1 MKQAI
6 RKHAADFAAI
16 VAMVAVALGVAGY
29 ILVNQAAR
37 PTFPFIED
45 PPILIEAELSDAQ
58 AVVPGQGQSVRV
70 AGVQVGQIGAVRV
83 EDGLAIVEMDIEAKY
98 AELIREDASA
108 LLRPRTGLKDMFME
122 VDPGTQATPA
132 MGDGGRITVANTAPD
147 IDPDEILSALDTDT
161 RAYLKLLVGGAGKG
175 LEDNGEDLREVFL
188 RFEPLHRDLERVQGA
203 FASRREALSDLVSNY
218 GLLTQE
224 LGRNDESL
232 VRLVNASNDVFEAFA
247 SEDENISLAVSR
259 LPGTLETTENT
270 LAKVDDL
277 GQVLGPTLDDL
288 RPAFRQLDVANR
300 EILPLVR
307 EGTPILR
314 DEIRPFVRDARPF
327 TDQIRP
333 AANQLSAALP
343 DFETAF
349 GELNRFFNMFAFNPA
364 GASQANANNPEV
376 ANDEVGDDVED
387 PSRDE
392 GYLYWLGW
400 VTNNGVS
407 LHSTSNAEGVLRR
420 FSFSFNC
427 GTVENLLTALAT
439 EAASEL
445 GLPTT
450 TEAVEEL
457 IAGVGFPFLVEQL
470 RLSDVGAL
478 TPGVDALIDA
488 CEGEL
493 FTDDAAAGAR
503 LSQDDADSDAPGA
516 ESIDQGD
523 IDDFR
528 DALATPEPAPG
539 DETQGDPG
547 ATDAPEPPAD
557 ATGEDE

>member
-1 MKQAI
+1 VKQAI

-98 AELIREDASA
+98 ADLIREDASA

-161 RAYLKLLVGGAGKG
+161 RAYLKLLIGGAGKG
-175 LEDNGEDLREVFL
+175 LEDNGRDLREVFL

-343 DFETAF
+343 DLETSF

-364 GASQANANNPEV
+364 GSGQANTADPRTGNTEPV
-376 ANDEVGDDVED
+376 AAG
-387 PSRDE
+387 SRDE
-392 GYLYWLGW
+392 GYLFWLGW
-400 VTNNGVS
+400 VVNNGVS

-420 FSFSFNC
+420 ASFSVNC
-427 GTVENLLTALAT
+427 GTVENLITALINGNPLFAGT
-439 EAASEL
+439 SPEEAAVLFEALGVDTLLAGLQASE
-445 GLPTT
+445 
-450 TEAVEEL
+450 
-457 IAGVGFPFLVEQL
+457 
-470 RLSDVGAL
+470 VGAF
-478 TPGVDALIDA
+478 TPGVDALIQA

-493 FTDDAAAGAR
+493 FSDTSATNARQAQGEGAADEPLPPSAEEFLDATGVEEGAVPGEPR
-503 LSQDDADSDAPGA
+503 GGDAEGQSGGA
-516 ESIDQGD
+516 EP
-523 IDDFR
+523 
-528 DALATPEPAPG
+528 T
-539 DETQGDPG
+539 
-547 ATDAPEPPAD
+547 EPPAD